1 MAEKRVGVM
10 GWPVAHSI
18 SPAMHNS
25 AFHALGMTDWKYE
38 LLPIPPDIVR
48 QSLRTLRDE
57 GDYTGVNVTVPHKQA
72 VMPYVR
78 PDEIARALGAANTID
93 FRENRATNTDVEGFI
108 EDLKAHDVAF
118 AGEKVLVLGAG
129 GAARAAVYGLT
140 IAGASVTVSN
150 RTFERAQVML
160 ADLTI
165 SAGIRTAN
173 FKPLPE
179 AALEDDF
186 ALIVNCTPVGMW
198 PKVDACP
205 WPDDVPFPHG
215 VTVYDMIY
223 RPQRTRLMEKAKLH
237 GGRAIHGLGMLV
249 RQGAAAF
256 RVWTG
261 VEPPIGVMLKAAQT
275 ALAEKSSESGSQCYG
290 DENSNNPIWRS

>member
-18 SPAMHNS
+18 SPAMHNA
-25 AFHALGMTDWKYE
+25 AFQALNMIDWKYD

-48 QSLRTLRDE
+48 QSLRTLREE
-57 GDYTGVNVTVPHKQA
+57 GGYTGVNVTVPHKQA

-78 PDEIARALGAANTID
+78 PDEIARVLGAANTID
-93 FRENRATNTDVEGFI
+93 FRENRATNTDVEGLV
-108 EDLKAHDVAF
+108 EDLKAHGVVLDGA
-118 AGEKVLVLGAG
+118 KVLVLGAG

-140 IAGASVTVSN
+140 MAGAVVTVTN

-165 SAGIRTAN
+165 SAGIQTTN

-179 AALEDDF
+179 AALEDDYT
-186 ALIVNCTPVGMW
+186 LVLNCTPVGMW
-198 PKVDACP
+198 PHVDACP
-205 WPDDVPFPHG
+205 WPDGVPFLQG

-223 RPQRTRLMEKAKLH
+223 RPQKTRLMEKAELH
-237 GGRAIHGLGMLV
+237 DGRAIGGLGMLV
-249 RQGAAAF
+249 RQGAASF
-256 RVWTG
+256 RIWTG
-261 VEPPIGVMLKAAQT
+261 EEPPIGVMLMAAEA
-275 ALAEKSSESGSQCYG
+275 ALTEKTSEPGS
-290 DENSNNPIWRS
+290 